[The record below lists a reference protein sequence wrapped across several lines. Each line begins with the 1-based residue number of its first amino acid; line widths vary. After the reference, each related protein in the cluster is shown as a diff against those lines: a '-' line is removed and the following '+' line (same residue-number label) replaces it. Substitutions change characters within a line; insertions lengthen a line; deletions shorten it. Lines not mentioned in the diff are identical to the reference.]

1 MRLQHSG
8 LPQFLVTLTRT
19 SLACSVMPGKG
30 ENMTAFRSASAAMV
44 TAIPIARLP
53 ITQPVYRRECCS
65 ARTALRKSHHRAST
79 IGWLRELQTAN
90 CELRA
95 FTIQTASNDDRYED
109 TPTASSRPR
118 TSGH

>member
-65 ARTALRKSHHRAST
+65 ARTALRKSHHRASSEGV
-79 IGWLRELQTAN
+79 IEDSCQLTA
-90 CELRA
+90 
-95 FTIQTASNDDRYED
+95 TRYPLPACLAE
-109 TPTASSRPR
+109 AAERR
-118 TSGH
+118 